1 MKVLVIG
8 QGGREHALVK
18 SLSRSTSVTEI
29 HAIPG
34 NDGMRRLALC
44 HSIDLKNYD
53 SIIQFCITN
62 EIEYVI
68 IGPDEVVAGPL
79 ADLMRE
85 RGILVFAPSQE
96 ASQLESSKI
105 FSKKFMFEN
114 EIPTAHFVEVE
125 SVEDVLV
132 GHKQFQPPYVLKA
145 DGLAAGKGVYICQS
159 VEELKTAAEEVFLK
173 KRFGNAG
180 NKAILEQFQTGWET
194 SLHII
199 TNGETYQILPTAQDH
214 KRIFDNDKGPN
225 TGGMGT
231 VAPLSLDAKL
241 LATIEEKIV
250 KKTLD
255 GLSKKNF
262 LYRGVLF
269 IGLMITT
276 DGPKVLEYNCRF
288 GDPETQVILPLIEG
302 DVAEIF
308 KAITVG
314 VVKPIKLKNLFTTC
328 VILASPGYPDH
339 PVTNQAISGDLEFES
354 EFSYFIHAGTKK
366 DPMSNEWVTAGGR
379 VLGSIGI
386 GQTKEESI
394 ANAYKQSQHAF
405 WEGKQLR
412 KDIGA
417 RFLKM

>member
-18 SLSRSTSVTEI
+18 SLSRSTSVSEI

-34 NDGMRRLALC
+34 NDGMKRLAIC

-53 SIIQFCITN
+53 AVIQFCIAN

-68 IGPDEVVAGPL
+68 IGPDEIVASPL

-125 SVEDVLV
+125 SVEDVLNDYR
-132 GHKQFQPPYVLKA
+132 QFQPPYVLKA
-145 DGLAAGKGVYICQS
+145 DGLAAGKGVYICQT

-180 NKAILEQFQTGWET
+180 NKAIMEQFQTGWET
-194 SLHII
+194 SLHIL

-250 KKTLD
+250 KKTLE

-308 KAITVG
+308 KAITIG
-314 VVKPIKLKNLFTTC
+314 VVKPIKLKSLFTTC
-328 VILASPGYPDH
+328 VILASPGYPDQ
-339 PVTNQAISGDLEFES
+339 PVTNQAILGDLEFES

-366 DPMSNEWVTAGGR
+366 DPLSKEWVTAGGR

-394 ANAYKQSQHAF
+394 NNAYKQSQHAF
-405 WEGKQLR
+405 WEGKQQR